1 LSTELNGKLEECLG
15 AVSGMR
21 DQVRGL
27 SDGVRALQDTVNM
40 IIVQPVTRSWME
52 ERIEMLEAEVVR
64 LRGQNELLI
73 MRVRELGCDNP
84 SVRIAN

>member
-1 LSTELNGKLEECLG
+1 
-15 AVSGMR
+15 
-21 DQVRGL
+21 
-27 SDGVRALQDTVNM
+27 VNM

-73 MRVRELGCDNP
+73 MRVREHRGDG
-84 SVRIAN
+84 SAGEQWQSR